1 MGRWKMERVD
11 DIKVFLAGIAGIGN
25 WAIQIDLI
33 LKIGISAVSLIYIKE
48 GAEGTDGT
56 LENGEG

>member
-1 MGRWKMERVD
+1 MLKALMGRWKMERVD

-33 LKIGISAVSLIYIKE
+33 LKIGISAVSLIYISKK
-48 GAEGTDGT
+48 T
-56 LENGEG
+56 LDLFKK